1 MDEETTELAAILWTV
16 WVMSSV
22 VYEVEGEL
30 VGTGA
35 SEVEMTGASLVE
47 EDDVDEEDEEVVGAA
62 AGVVVEVQVVVST
75 TRLTV
80 TVV

>member
-1 MDEETTELAAILWTV
+1 MTKDGETAELAAILWTV
-16 WVMSSV
+16 WVRSSV

-35 SEVEMTGASLVE
+35 SEVEETTGAWLVE
-47 EDDVDEEDEEVVGAA
+47 VVDWA

>member
-1 MDEETTELAAILWTV
+1 MEEETAELAAILWTV
-16 WVMSSV
+16 WVRSSV
-22 VYEVEGEL
+22 VNEVEGEL

-35 SEVEMTGASLVE
+35 SVEEEETTGAWLVE
-47 EDDVDEEDEEVVGAA
+47 VVEGA